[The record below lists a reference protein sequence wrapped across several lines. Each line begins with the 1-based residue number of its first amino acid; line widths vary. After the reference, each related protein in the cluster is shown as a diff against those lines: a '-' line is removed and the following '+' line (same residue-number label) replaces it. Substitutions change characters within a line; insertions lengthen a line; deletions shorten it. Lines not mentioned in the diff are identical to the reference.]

1 MLLIY
6 TPTLTSRL
14 QYIFSLMFND
24 LLKLEIELTS
34 DKEYFS
40 RFEGA
45 KMSYSEKSIN
55 DELNFKPAQLL
66 FEKDI
71 KEQDIKVI
79 NWEGTKAVIFD
90 AVPDL
95 QSGTNPMLP
104 FDPFAASFYLVSRYE
119 EYLPHQ
125 KDEHG
130 RFEANQSLAY
140 RNDFLTKPLLN
151 IWAEKIKVSLLQMYP
166 DLNFGESKYE
176 YISTIDI
183 DNGYAYKGKG
193 FVRITGAF
201 AKSLLKL
208 DFKGW
213 YHRFKV
219 VFMNAQDPFD
229 TYQKLKDLNAK
240 YAAKSIYFF
249 LVGEFSEHDRN
260 LSIKQM
266 KYQQLIK
273 SIADYA
279 VVGIHPS
286 YASNA
291 SPKIVAKEIKNLNQN
306 LNEEVT
312 KSRQHYLK
320 LKFPDTYRN
329 LIECD
334 ILEDYSMG
342 YAEQVGFRAS
352 ICSPFNFYDLID
364 DEVTNLRLYPFA
376 VMDATLNDYMK
387 IKHADAMKYV
397 LPLIQETKALNGTF
411 ISLWHNES
419 LSNIGEWKEWQGVYE
434 QVVKAASE

>member
-14 QYIFSLMFND
+14 HFIFSLVFND
-24 LLKLEIELTS
+24 LLKLEIELTT
-34 DKEYFS
+34 DKEYFI

-45 KMSYSEKSIN
+45 KMSYSEEAIE

-66 FEKDI
+66 FEKGI
-71 KEQDIKVI
+71 TEQDIKVI
-79 NWEGTKAVIFD
+79 NWEGTKAILFNEK
-90 AVPDL
+90 L
-95 QSGTNPMLP
+95 
-104 FDPFAASFYLVSRYE
+104 FDPFAAAFYLVSRYE

-140 RNDFLTKPLLN
+140 KNDFLTKPLVN
-151 IWAEKIKVSLLQMYP
+151 IWAEKIKDLLLNKYP
-166 DLNFGESKYE
+166 DLKFRERKYQ

-183 DNGYAYKGKG
+183 DNAYAYKGKG
-193 FVRITGAF
+193 FVRITGAL
-201 AKSLLKL
+201 AKSLLKF
-208 DFKGW
+208 DFNKF

-219 VFMNAQDPFD
+219 VFMKAHDPFD
-229 TYQKLKDLNAK
+229 TYQKLKDLNEK
-240 YAAKSIYFF
+240 HDAKSIYFF
-249 LVGEFSEHDRN
+249 LVGDFSEHDRN
-260 LSIKQM
+260 LSIKQK

-279 VVGIHPS
+279 EVGIHPS
-286 YASNA
+286 YASNE
-291 SPKIVAKEIKNLNQN
+291 SPKIVAKEIKNLNQV
-306 LNEEVT
+306 LNKEVT
-312 KSRQHYLK
+312 KSRQHFLK
-320 LKFPDTYRN
+320 LAFPDTYQN
-329 LIECD
+329 LVECD

-342 YAEQVGFRAS
+342 YAAQVGFRAS
-352 ICSPFNFYDLID
+352 ICSPFHFYDLID

-376 VMDATLNDYMK
+376 VMDATLNNYMK
-387 IKHADAMKYV
+387 VKPEEAMKYV
-397 LPLIQETKALNGTF
+397 LPLIKETKAVNGTF

-419 LSNIGEWKEWQGVYE
+419 LSNIWEWKDWKMVYE